1 MKNLKWDSSDTD
13 AHQGTSMVFHRRNIR
28 SWKNTWWTRQL
39 SKQTNKQTRQ
49 NGNTLAFCYTAI
61 ACCFKLC
68 CIPNHQREK
77 LTDPSFPF
85 FSDFRTGLLSCS
97 GMGLHTSV
105 YTTVCSKSAS
115 RGAYRERRQGGI
127 GYLLVCSR
135 PETYELIIS
144 KNKGTHVK
152 RVHIYT
158 ASTVREANWQLYL
171 HVCSLGEDHQPGSCR
186 SLADLHTHTLCQHH
200 SHRKGEERKENWI

>member
-1 MKNLKWDSSDTD
+1 MNQTTVKTN
-13 AHQGTSMVFHRRNIR
+13 
-28 SWKNTWWTRQL
+28 
-39 SKQTNKQTRQ
+39 KQTNKTKWKHLGILLYSYSLLFQIVLHPQSSEGETHWS
-49 NGNTLAFCYTAI
+49 
-61 ACCFKLC
+61 KLPLFLWLQDRTVVMQWHGFTHV
-68 CIPNHQREK
+68 CI
-77 LTDPSFPF
+77 S
-85 FSDFRTGLLSCS
+85 
-97 GMGLHTSV
+97 
-105 YTTVCSKSAS
+105 VCSKSAY

-135 PETYELIIS
+135 PETYKLIIS